1 MDYIEK
7 KGYSYS
13 KSKEQAKIMQLFSA
27 RFTKYM
33 NAPRPFLLPTNTTVR
48 EVYILATIEE
58 NPGILT
64 VEIAKLWD
72 VTPGAISQVVKKLK
86 ERDFLDCN
94 KEDGNAKLVHLYTT
108 EKGSAL
114 VKEHET
120 YILNRWDKIEKEV
133 LANYSMEE
141 VDHFFK
147 MMEVISE
154 FYNA

>member
-58 NPGILT
+58 HPGILT
-64 VEIAKLWD
+64 VEIAKIWD

-86 ERDFLDCN
+86 ERDFLDCK

-114 VKEHET
+114 VKEHEA
-120 YILNRWDKIEKEV
+120 YIINRWDKVEKEV

-141 VDHFFK
+141 VDQFFK
-147 MMEVISE
+147 MMGVLSE